1 MKYDYD
7 VVIIGVG
14 SGGMIA
20 GEVAAKMGVKA
31 ALVERHRVGGDC
43 LWTGCVPS
51 KALLASAKAANTI
64 RHAGDYGLPAVGA
77 PDFETAG
84 VWQRIRRIQQEIAT
98 GDDNPDKYQEL
109 GVDLLMGEATFEGD
123 HQVRVGERV
132 LSCRFALVCTG
143 SRPAAHDYRRPGGH
157 RVSDQRERFRA
168 ATSAAVADRD
178 RGRADRNR
186 DGAGDEPAGR

>member
-51 KALLASAKAANTI
+51 KALLASAKAAHTI
-64 RHAGDYGLPAVGA
+64 RHADGYGLSPVREE
-77 PDFETAG
+77 DFDTAR
-84 VWQRIRRIQQEIAT
+84 VWQRVRRIQQEIAA
-98 GDDNPDKYQEL
+98 GDDNPDKYKEL
-109 GVDLLMGEATFEGD
+109 GVDLLLGEASFEGE
-123 HQVRVGERV
+123 HRIRVGERV
-132 LSCRFALVCTG
+132 LSSRFSLFCTC
-143 SRPAAHDYRRPGGH
+143 SRP
-157 RVSDQRERFRA
+157 
-168 ATSAAVADRD
+168 SA
-178 RGRADRNR
+178 
-186 DGAGDEPAGR
+186 PLL

>member
-20 GEVAAKMGVKA
+20 GEVAARMGVKA

-64 RHAGDYGLPAVGA
+64 RHPDKYGLQGPTDLAL
-77 PDFETAG
+77 DTSG
-84 VWQRIRRIQQEIAT
+84 VWQRVRRIQEEIAAT
-98 GDDNPDKYQEL
+98 DDNPDKYKEL
-109 GVDLLMGEATFEGD
+109 GVDLLFGEASFEGE
-123 HQVRVGERV
+123 HKVRVGEKV
-132 LSCRFALVCTG
+132 LNTGTRLSVLVPAPR
-143 SRPAAHDYRRPGGH
+143 SRESRGWRR
-157 RVSDQRERFRA
+157 S
-168 ATSAAVADRD
+168 AT
-178 RGRADRNR
+178 
-186 DGAGDEPAGR
+186 